1 MKRGKTGKKAKT
13 ENMKKGRRGE
23 RGFGWASSMA
33 SAASLGAQTPGLKH
47 FSPPA

>member
-13 ENMKKGRRGE
+13 VNMKKGRRGE

-33 SAASLGAQTPGLKH
+33 SAASLG
-47 FSPPA
+47 PPDTGIKTL